1 MCNIEEVHR
10 RINGE
15 LQVKLTQLQERI
27 DKAIE
32 YIDNTDNYLE
42 ISGDTLGYVTFLID
56 KEHRDELLT
65 ILRGE
70 IE

>member
-1 MCNIEEVHR
+1 MCNTEEDHR

-32 YIDNTDNYLE
+32 VIDLITPELWNISNKMTYRLKDIKYILKGDNNE
-42 ISGDTLGYVTFLID
+42 I
-56 KEHRDELLT
+56 
-65 ILRGE
+65 
-70 IE
+70 